1 MSDPGDISA
10 AQPDPP
16 GEVPADLRAGGTDGA
31 DPPPSAATPAYA
43 PRQRVWWAWPL
54 RFSAQIFVVIWVW
67 KFYGCMQLAD
77 CSDHSAQDRLLVH
90 AIVAAMT
97 AFAIE
102 LLLLV
107 NRVFE
112 EPG

>member
-1 MSDPGDISA
+1 MSEDAPGPGA
-10 AQPDPP
+10 A
-16 GEVPADLRAGGTDGA
+16 GT
-31 DPPPSAATPAYA
+31 TPAYA
-43 PRQRVWWAWPL
+43 PRERTWWAWPL

-90 AIVAAMT
+90 GIVAAMT

-102 LLLLV
+102 VLLLV

-112 EPG
+112 EPPPPTRPPQS